1 MSRRRSPR
9 TGPAIEHARD
19 LFGQETPLRA
29 TDVALGGE
37 AGGDGAKREA
47 IRVKFASAC
56 DGRLLPLVGDETR
69 PVDVQSEAE
78 WNGADAFAPSTL
90 GS

>member
-9 TGPAIEHARD
+9 TGRPIEHARD

-29 TDVALGGE
+29 TDVAFGGE

-47 IRVKFASAC
+47 IRAKFASAC

-69 PVDVQSEAE
+69 TVGVQSEAE
-78 WNGADAFAPSTL
+78 
-90 GS
+90 